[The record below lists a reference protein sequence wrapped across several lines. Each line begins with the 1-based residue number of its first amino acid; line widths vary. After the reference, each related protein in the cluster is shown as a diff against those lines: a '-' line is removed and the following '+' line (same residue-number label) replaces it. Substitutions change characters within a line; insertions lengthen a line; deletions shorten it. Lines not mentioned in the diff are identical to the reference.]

1 MSFLPLADVEI
12 NNETQPFWDALH
24 NNTLLLPRCTSCAS
38 VMWYPR
44 AHCPVCFSTELK
56 WEEMSGR
63 GTVYSYSIV
72 AKGNGRWKESGP
84 YVVAYVELAEGPR
97 ILTNIVGVA
106 PSEVHINMPVQA
118 VFDTGD
124 DGRVLLRFTSISA
137 S

>member
-12 NNETQPFWDALH
+12 NNETQPFWDALN

-38 VMWYPR
+38 VVWYPR

-84 YVVAYVELAEGPR
+84 R
-97 ILTNIVGVA
+97 IWMEMKVGWARFATSNVR
-106 PSEVHINMPVQA
+106 VQ
-118 VFDTGD
+118 T
-124 DGRVLLRFTSISA
+124 LPKESQQ
-137 S
+137 